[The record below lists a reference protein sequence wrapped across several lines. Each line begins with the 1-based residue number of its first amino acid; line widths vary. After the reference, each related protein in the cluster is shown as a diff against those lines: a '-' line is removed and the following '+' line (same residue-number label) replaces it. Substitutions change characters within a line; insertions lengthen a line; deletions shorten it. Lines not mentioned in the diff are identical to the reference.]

1 MNLEFAAINYRLI
14 RNRIQAEDPQ
24 IDGETRA
31 NSVEGFTGLH
41 EILMAVIR
49 AALAEQALALE
60 ARIAEMQ
67 TRRGRLQ
74 ERAAKRGQIAKDVM
88 VELNLKRLTA
98 PDFTVPIR
106 PETPALMVID
116 EAAVPRGNPR
126 HCSDRRANFPP
137 ALTQATEV
145 THAAG

>member
-67 TRRGRLQ
+67 TRRDRLQ

>member
-67 TRRGRLQ
+67 TRRGPLQ